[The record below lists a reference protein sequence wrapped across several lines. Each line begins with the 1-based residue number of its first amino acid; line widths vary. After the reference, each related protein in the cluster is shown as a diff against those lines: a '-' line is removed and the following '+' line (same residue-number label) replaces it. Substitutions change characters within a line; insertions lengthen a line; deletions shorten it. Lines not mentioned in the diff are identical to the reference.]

1 MLFGIDL
8 NQLLLFPVKD
18 EEARKHFLIGC
29 LVALAGFIVPIL
41 PYFLIYGYAIRI
53 AKQVLN
59 NESPH
64 MIAWDDWEGI
74 FKDGAKMFGIRIIYT
89 LPMLILIAP
98 VFFFMIAMPIL
109 GNTLS
114 DSQLNTIFPIFMLVI
129 FGCMCLLIPISL
141 PLAVITPA
149 VELYVA
155 DKDEFAAGFRVR
167 EWWAIFRANISG
179 FIAVLAIYYS
189 ISMILGIAIQ
199 IVGATFIFACLLPFL
214 FPAMIMYTALIM
226 YASTAQAYK
235 SGKEKLA
242 QMEVNA

>member
-1 MLFGIDL
+1 MFFGIDL

-18 EEARKHFLIGC
+18 EEARRYFLIGC
-29 LVALAGFIVPIL
+29 VVALAGFIVPIL
-41 PYFLIYGYAIRI
+41 PYLLIYGYSVRI

-74 FKDGAKMFGIRIIYT
+74 FKDGAKMFGIRVIYM

-114 DSQLNTIFPIFMLVI
+114 SSQLDSIFPIFMLVI

-155 DKDEFAAGFRVR
+155 DKDEFAAGFRIR

-179 FIAVLAIYYS
+179 FITAFAIYYL

-199 IVGATFIFACLLPFL
+199 IVGATVIFACLLPFL
-214 FPAMIMYTALIM
+214 FPALIMYSLLIM
-226 YASTAQAYK
+226 YAATAQAYK
-235 SGKEKLA
+235 TGKEKLT
-242 QMEVNA
+242 QKEVTA